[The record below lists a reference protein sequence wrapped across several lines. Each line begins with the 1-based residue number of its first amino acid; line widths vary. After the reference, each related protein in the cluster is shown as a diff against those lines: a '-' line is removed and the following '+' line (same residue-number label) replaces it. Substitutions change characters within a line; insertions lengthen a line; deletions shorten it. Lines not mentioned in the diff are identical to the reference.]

1 MSVITNTPQSSRED
15 AQNLSLACVVRFD
28 EEVGERQHISCGL
41 SDATDLLHAMHRFA
55 FAWGCGVVVPP
66 PSDLLAAQHN
76 AGSHI
81 AATVWWSRYYNLS
94 SWPHFLRRLP
104 ADRLTCT
111 THKDSAAAATPGWM
125 TDWLS
130 RAHPPR
136 CKLKVLSIPTVS
148 AYVERASLTRHAQQG
163 PHAAL
168 LPDHLST
175 WRHGTA
181 MNVKFDPSKYA
192 LRPSE
197 QVLSASGR
205 IKALLGLSHYL
216 GVHLRRGDKL
226 YVGRAFIQARDN
238 SSETWRACTAPAVV
252 VANVRRLQDAME
264 QQLGRK
270 MDDVFVATDEV
281 ESGYL
286 RQLRAELRCF
296 FKRVVLE
303 SDVPSALLNVDRYF
317 NFAVMMTVVHDAA
330 GRMDY
335 HPHMRYQVRC
345 SESARCD
352 ARA

>member
-15 AQNLSLACVVRFD
+15 AQNLSLSCVVRFD

-41 SDATDLLHAMHRFA
+41 SDATGLLHAMHRFA

-94 SWPHFLRRLP
+94 SWPQFLRRLP

-303 SDVPSALLNVDRYF
+303 SLQLF
-317 NFAVMMTVVHDAA
+317 LTWTVTSTS
-330 GRMDY
+330 
-335 HPHMRYQVRC
+335 Q
-345 SESARCD
+345 S
-352 ARA
+352 